1 MNITIT
7 ADGIVPHYWHA
18 GLGMHLAVKLV
29 TREVDGGA
37 AIILRRDKPLPQR
50 LSDGRLIYALP
61 GGGDF
66 CEVDHHA

>member
-18 GLGMHLAVKLV
+18 ELGIHLAVKLM
-29 TREVDGGA
+29 TREVEGGS
-37 AIILRRDKPLPQR
+37 AIVLSRDKPLPQR
-50 LSDGRLIYALP
+50 LSDDRLIYALP

-66 CEVDHHA
+66 WEAAK